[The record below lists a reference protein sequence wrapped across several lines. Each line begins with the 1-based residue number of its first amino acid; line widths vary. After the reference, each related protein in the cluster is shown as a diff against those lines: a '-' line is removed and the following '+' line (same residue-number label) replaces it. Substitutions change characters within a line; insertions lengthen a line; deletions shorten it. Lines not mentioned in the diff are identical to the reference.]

1 MLWNDGSF
9 QIIAGMLS
17 RPGVLLVLIDFIAT
31 WSSLKVN
38 GSELMSSGS
47 DICVNGMVE
56 FSSAGG
62 G

>member
-1 MLWNDGSF
+1 
-9 QIIAGMLS
+9 MLS

>member
-17 RPGVLLVLIDFIAT
+17 RPGVLLVLIDFTVT
-31 WSSLKVN
+31 WSSVRVN

-47 DICVNGMVE
+47 NICVNGIVE